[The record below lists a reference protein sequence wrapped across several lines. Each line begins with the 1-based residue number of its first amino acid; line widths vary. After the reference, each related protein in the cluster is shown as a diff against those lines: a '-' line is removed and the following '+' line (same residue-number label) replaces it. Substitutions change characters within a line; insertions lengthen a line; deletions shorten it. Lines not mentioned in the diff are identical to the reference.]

1 MRVDSFSRGLRSF
14 SELTGNVIAWLTL
27 PMVLVTFTIVVLRY
41 VFDVGWI
48 WMQECVVWMHAALFM
63 LATAYTL
70 NRDEHVRVDIFY
82 RGLEPARKARVDLV
96 GTLVFLLP
104 MSIFLIYTSWDY
116 VAVSWA
122 IREGS
127 REAGGLPFPFVPV
140 LKSLIPL
147 SFLLVLLQGIAIV
160 LGCIAQLSVARSS
173 RTNPRER

>member
-1 MRVDSFSRGLRSF
+1 MRVDAISRGLKSI
-14 SELTGNVIAWLTL
+14 SEHTGNLIAWLTV

-41 VFDVGWI
+41 VFDFGLI
-48 WMQECVVWMHAALFM
+48 WMQESVVWMHAALFM
-63 LATAYTL
+63 LAGAYTL

-82 RGLEPARKARVDLV
+82 RALRPAHRAGVDLA
-96 GTLVFLLP
+96 GTLLLLLP
-104 MSIFLIYTSWDY
+104 MSIFLIVTSWDY

-147 SFLLVLLQGIAIV
+147 SFLLVALQGVVIVIDSIAV
-160 LGCIAQLSVARSS
+160 LVTSARARAAGES
-173 RTNPRER
+173 